1 MSGQPVSP
9 MPPGT
14 AEGLLRRLLP
24 RDITSNIL
32 GDLREEYADYARR
45 FGVPGAKR
53 WYWRTA
59 IALATRYNWIRLRSS
74 FLKDGP
80 AIGWTTRKLTMTESL
95 RDLRYGVRRLTRSPT
110 FTVVV
115 ILTLALGIGANT
127 TIFSI
132 VNSLLLRPLPYPE
145 PGQLVTLNHVYPSVD
160 LVTGVSAPGFHDYR
174 DRTQSFENVAITRG
188 WSANLTGIGEPVRVT
203 GSLVSAGYFETYGV
217 VPPMGRSFL
226 PQEDEP
232 GNERVLVISDG
243 FWRSRLGSRPDVIGT
258 SVQLNDESYYII
270 GVMPPRFQDFFD
282 ANREFWAP
290 IALPPESFDDRYRI
304 SENQRSVARLKTGVT
319 VEAAAREISNLA
331 EMIVAELP
339 GTYPPGWTVRT
350 TSLDE
355 TRKSGYRTT
364 LLVLLGA
371 VGFVLLMTCAN
382 VANLLLARGVGFKK
396 EIAIRRALGANRTQV
411 VRQLLTESTILSL
424 AGGAAGLLLAVWG
437 IRGLVVIGPE
447 VLTTTELAI
456 DGRVLLFTLGISVLA
471 GALFGL
477 APAAQGAGGDIQ
489 RTLREG
495 GQASR
500 SDRSGHGLRR
510 GLIVAEFALAV
521 ILLAG
526 SGLMIRSIS
535 QLRNVDPGFNPE
547 RILAASIRLPETRYP
562 EQESRVAFF
571 DQLIN
576 ELEAVPGIRSAAST
590 SVLPFGGAWGTSVF
604 SVEGY
609 VPDDNNP
616 APWGDIRIVSP
627 GFARTLEVP
636 LVTGRFFDRTDGP
649 ESQPVL
655 VVDEEMV
662 QRFWPDENPI
672 GRRVTFDDPS
682 NPDANWIT
690 VIGVVGHT
698 MHAGLDDDPRIQLY
712 FSSRQFGGF
721 TAMIVLRTE
730 TEPEAMVSAL
740 RRTVF
745 SIDPTQPI
753 SGIRIMEDLVTASIG
768 NRRLLMQLLT
778 VFSGLAILLAS
789 LGIYGIMSQMVRERS
804 RELGLRM
811 ALGATRPA
819 LFKMVLQNS
828 LKLAGIGLVIGL
840 GGAFGLTRLLQSQ
853 LYGVGATDPATLVT
867 VAAVLMGV
875 AVIAVSIPAQR
886 ATRVDPIENLRTE

>member
-1 MSGQPVSP
+1 M
-9 MPPGT
+9 
-14 AEGLLRRLLP
+14 
-24 RDITSNIL
+24 
-32 GDLREEYADYARR
+32 
-45 FGVPGAKR
+45 
-53 WYWRTA
+53 
-59 IALATRYNWIRLRSS
+59 
-74 FLKDGP
+74 
-80 AIGWTTRKLTMTESL
+80 
-95 RDLRYGVRRLTRSPT
+95 
-110 FTVVV
+110 
-115 ILTLALGIGANT
+115 
-127 TIFSI
+127 
-132 VNSLLLRPLPYPE
+132 
-145 PGQLVTLNHVYPSVD
+145 
-160 LVTGVSAPGFHDYR
+160 
-174 DRTQSFENVAITRG
+174 
-188 WSANLTGIGEPVRVT
+188 
-203 GSLVSAGYFETYGV
+203 
-217 VPPMGRSFL
+217 
-226 PQEDEP
+226 
-232 GNERVLVISDG
+232 
-243 FWRSRLGSRPDVIGT
+243 
-258 SVQLNDESYYII
+258 
-270 GVMPPRFQDFFD
+270 
-282 ANREFWAP
+282 
-290 IALPPESFDDRYRI
+290 
-304 SENQRSVARLKTGVT
+304 
-319 VEAAAREISNLA
+319 
-331 EMIVAELP
+331 
-339 GTYPPGWTVRT
+339 
-350 TSLDE
+350 
-355 TRKSGYRTT
+355 
-364 LLVLLGA
+364 
-371 VGFVLLMTCAN
+371 
-382 VANLLLARGVGFKK
+382 
-396 EIAIRRALGANRTQV
+396 
-411 VRQLLTESTILSL
+411 
-424 AGGAAGLLLAVWG
+424 
-437 IRGLVVIGPE
+437 
-447 VLTTTELAI
+447 
-456 DGRVLLFTLGISVLA
+456 
-471 GALFGL
+471 
-477 APAAQGAGGDIQ
+477 
-489 RTLREG
+489 
-495 GQASR
+495 
-500 SDRSGHGLRR
+500 
-510 GLIVAEFALAV
+510 IVAEFALAV

-655 VVDEEMV
+655 VVDEEMG

-672 GRRVTFDDPS
+672 GKRVTFDDPS

-712 FSSRQFGGF
+712 FSSRQFGGS

-730 TEPEAMVSAL
+730 TEPEVMVSAL
-740 RRTVF
+740 RQTVF

-886 ATRVDPIENLRTE
+886 AASVDPIENLRTE